1 MGRLTIYGFFKA
13 VTGNHQHTNINGT
26 QVVNYSQ
33 KQTEPK
39 NLSRYGGRN
48 TVTLLTGDGVGPELM
63 SHVQEV
69 FRHAGAPI
77 DFEEVEINSS
87 KEDPETMRG
96 ALLSVQRNGVAI
108 KGNIE
113 TKFDDPSFKSMNV
126 ELRTELNLFASVVW
140 CRSIPAVKTRHN
152 NIDLILIR
160 ENTEGEYTNLE
171 HENVPGVVES
181 LKIITAEKS
190 TKIAKYAFDFAKRHG
205 RKKVTAI
212 HKANIMKLGDGLFLE
227 SCRKVACLYP
237 DIEFNDM
244 IIDNAS
250 MQMVSRPQQ
259 FDVLVMPNLYGNIL
273 SNIAA
278 GLVGGPGVVPGMN
291 LGEDYAVFE
300 LGTRNSGRSLKGKNI
315 ANPSGMLLA
324 ACDMLDYL
332 GQYEHATLIRDSVM
346 DVLCEKKIH
355 TPDLG
360 GQATT
365 LEVVQAII
373 DDIKPKARSWSG
385 NVAQNLYS
393 AKP

>member
-1 MGRLTIYGFFKA
+1 M
-13 VTGNHQHTNINGT
+13 
-26 QVVNYSQ
+26 
-33 KQTEPK
+33 
-39 NLSRYGGRN
+39 
-48 TVTLLTGDGVGPELM
+48 
-63 SHVQEV
+63 
-69 FRHAGAPI
+69 
-77 DFEEVEINSS
+77 
-87 KEDPETMRG
+87 
-96 ALLSVQRNGVAI
+96 
-108 KGNIE
+108 
-113 TKFDDPSFKSMNV
+113 
-126 ELRTELNLFASVVW
+126 
-140 CRSIPAVKTRHN
+140 
-152 NIDLILIR
+152 IL
-160 ENTEGEYTNLE
+160 
-171 HENVPGVVES
+171 
-181 LKIITAEKS
+181 
-190 TKIAKYAFDFAKRHG
+190 
-205 RKKVTAI
+205 
-212 HKANIMKLGDGLFLE
+212 KLGDGLFLE

-278 GLVGGPGVVPGMN
+278 GGVGGPGVVPGMN

-373 DDIKPKARSWSG
+373 DDIKPKARSWK
-385 NVAQNLYS
+385 LMR
-393 AKP
+393 

>member
-1 MGRLTIYGFFKA
+1 MQRSLAKSLPRLLNWTKA
-13 VTGNHQHTNINGT
+13 HITKCSINGT

-77 DFEEVEINSS
+77 DFEEVEINAS

-126 ELRTELNLFASVVW
+126 ELRTQLNLFASVVW

-181 LKIITAEKS
+181 LKIITSEKS

-365 LEVVQAII
+365 LEVVQAVI
-373 DDIKPKARSWSG
+373 DDIKPKARSWK
-385 NVAQNLYS
+385 LMR
-393 AKP
+393 